1 MRKDAKDQSLPLY
14 VAEALASIAHAK
26 PSIQSCVSQ
35 SNSFEYEEP
44 TSIVDAERIDLSI
57 YPNPFRDEATVD
69 FGREVDGATISV
81 VDVFG
86 KQLEQYILTNTDKHI
101 LKRNNKAS
109 GVYFVEI
116 EVEGVKL
123 FSKIIIE

>member
-1 MRKDAKDQSLPLY
+1 
-14 VAEALASIAHAK
+14 
-26 PSIQSCVSQ
+26 
-35 SNSFEYEEP
+35 
-44 TSIVDAERIDLSI
+44 
-57 YPNPFRDEATVD
+57 
-69 FGREVDGATISV
+69 VDGATISV

>member
-1 MRKDAKDQSLPLY
+1 
-14 VAEALASIAHAK
+14 
-26 PSIQSCVSQ
+26 
-35 SNSFEYEEP
+35 
-44 TSIVDAERIDLSI
+44 
-57 YPNPFRDEATVD
+57 
-69 FGREVDGATISV
+69 REVDGATIRV

-116 EVEGVKL
+116 EVEGTEKYIKKL
-123 FSKIIIE
+123 IIE